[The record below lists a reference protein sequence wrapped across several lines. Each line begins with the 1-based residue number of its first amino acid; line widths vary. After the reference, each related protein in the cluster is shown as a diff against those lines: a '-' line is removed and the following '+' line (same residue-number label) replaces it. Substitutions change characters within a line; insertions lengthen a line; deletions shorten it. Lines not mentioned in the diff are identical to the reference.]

1 MLHDQFHLSIPNII
15 SCILTKLTAVNKVC
29 YLGAHGH
36 LIYDFLRLYRLGRFL
51 HFFIRTLCPTNQT
64 RGYFD
69 QLRNV
74 ASFFKEK
81 GHRWNE
87 NEKKEE
93 NLQELL
99 ESWMCIIWWSG
110 LGGGV
115 PRKLFGFGIIQTL
128 ESSSVFRVYF
138 AHTIVFFLF
147 QEMFILT
154 KGSIIIICWVKIKW
168 HDQGRSYVRLE

>member
-87 NEKKEE
+87 NEKKKRKSTRITWIVDVH
-93 NLQELL
+93 N
-99 ESWMCIIWWSG
+99 MVVGIG
-110 LGGGV
+110 GGGV

-128 ESSSVFRVYF
+128 ESASVFRVYF
-138 AHTIVFFLF
+138 THTVGFFLF

-154 KGSIIIICWVKIKW
+154 KGSIIIICWVKSDTI
-168 HDQGRSYVRLE
+168 RV